1 MPIPQGSYTIRQVLT
16 KFVDLTGQ
24 LSKKMVKELASKLED
39 VKEKEE

>member
-1 MPIPQGSYTIRQVLT
+1 LT

-24 LSKKMVKELASKLED
+24 LSKKMVKELATKLED